1 MPSARL
7 KTAVRSVVGRTLSAS
22 PHFWRALAGRALILM
37 YHRVLPPQAAAE
49 GFVQPGMYV
58 TPATFECHLQWLT
71 QHFEVVTLRSL
82 VDKWDS
88 GSWDERARYCVITFD
103 DGWVDN
109 YRYAY
114 PLLRAHGAPA
124 TIFLPTALTGTR
136 EWLWSDRLGY
146 LLSVAASRGER
157 DADADAEIERAKRL
171 PCAQRDELIDTLARR
186 LHVGIPDERCFLDWN
201 EVREMAKGGIDFA
214 SHTSS
219 HALLPTL
226 DAAALDR
233 ELRQPLDVLARELDT
248 FAPLLAYPNGDHTAA
263 VVDAARRVGY
273 AAAVTTQPGVESRAP
288 SDRLR
293 LRRVGAHEDVAHT
306 IPLFMFHIAQQVA
319 SERWLQ

>member
-7 KTAVRSVVGRTLSAS
+7 KTAVRSVVGRTLTAS
-22 PHFWRALAGRALILM
+22 PHFWRALSGRALILM
-37 YHRVLPPQAAAE
+37 YHRVLPKHETAV
-49 GFVQPGMYV
+49 GFVQAGMYV
-58 TPATFECHLQWLT
+58 TPATFQCHLQWLT
-71 QHFEVVTLRSL
+71 QHFQVVTLRSL
-82 VDKWDS
+82 VEKWDR
-88 GSWDERARYCVITFD
+88 GDWDDSARYCAITFD

-114 PLLRAHGAPA
+114 PLLRAYGAPA

-146 LLSVAASRGER
+146 LLTVARSRGER
-157 DADADAEIERAKRL
+157 VADADAEVERAKRL
-171 PCAQRDELIDTLARR
+171 PRAQRDELIDDLAHKLRAR
-186 LHVGIPDERCFLDWN
+186 VPDERCFLAWS
-201 EVREMAKGGIDFA
+201 EVREMANGGIDFA

-219 HALLPTL
+219 HALLPAL
-226 DAAALDR
+226 DADALYR
-233 ELRQPLDVLARELDT
+233 ELRQPLDVLARELHT
-248 FAPLLAYPNGDHTAA
+248 FAPLLAYPNGDHSAA
-263 VVDAARRVGY
+263 VVAAARRAGY